1 MTHESPRR
9 IFLKSSALAGVVF
22 GAAPRSLMRS
32 VFAAEGNR
40 RGKTFVVVF
49 QRGACDALNTV
60 IPYADPAYRKAR
72 PNIAI
77 APPKDGDAATAID
90 LDGHFGL
97 HPALADLGPLYRNG
111 SLGIIHAVGSPDISR
126 SHFDCQDFMESGT
139 PGLKSTADGWMNRS
153 AGAMPKTESKFRSV
167 ALTQTLPRVLRG
179 TSPAVALARI
189 DDFQVRDDLAAAE
202 AGGMGPGG
210 RRRNGPNGPGS
221 RADRPRTEAAPQ
233 GAMGSETAPPTK
245 GDSSASAFEKLY
257 ADAAKDMLGNAGR
270 ETFEA
275 IEALKV
281 ADPSKYAPRAG
292 VSYPRGRLGDSLKQM
307 AQLIKADLGVELAF
321 VDIGGW
327 DHHTAEG
334 GATGQL
340 ANLLR
345 QFGGSLGAFNA
356 DLGDRMNDVVVMT
369 MTEFGRTVRENGNR
383 GTDHGHGSVS
393 FLMGGPVKGGRVYG
407 SFPSL
412 SEENLYEG
420 RDLPVN
426 TDFRD
431 VVGEVLT
438 KHVGITNLRPVFPNY
453 EVKPKA
459 FVGALRS

>member
-1 MTHESPRR
+1 MTLNSSRR

-32 VFAAEGNR
+32 VFAAEGR
-40 RGKTFVVVF
+40 TGGRKTFVVVF
-49 QRGACDALNTV
+49 QRGACDGLNTV
-60 IPYADPAYRKAR
+60 VPYGDSGYRKAR
-72 PNIAI
+72 PSIAI
-77 APPKDGDAATAID
+77 PSPKDGDAATAID

-97 HPALADLGPLYRNG
+97 HPALSDLAPLYKGG
-111 SLGIIHAVGSPDISR
+111 SLGIVHAVGSPDNSR

-139 PGLKSTADGWMNRS
+139 PGIKSTSDGWMNRF
-153 AGAMPKTESKFRSV
+153 AGTLPRTDSKFRSV

-179 TSPAVALARI
+179 ASPAVALARI
-189 DDFQVRDDLAAAE
+189 DDFHVREDIAMSEGRRGAMAGS
-202 AGGMGPGG
+202 AGGDM
-210 RRRNGPNGPGS
+210 
-221 RADRPRTEAAPQ
+221 AAKKT
-233 GAMGSETAPPTK
+233 SE
-245 GDSSASAFEKLY
+245 DSSAAAFEKLY

-281 ADPSKYAPRAG
+281 ADPSKYSPRAG
-292 VSYPRGRLGDSLKQM
+292 VSYPRGRLGDSMRQM

-334 GATGQL
+334 ASTGPL

-345 QFGGSLGAFNA
+345 QLGGSLSAFHN
-356 DLGDRMNDVVVMT
+356 DLGERMSDVVVLT

-393 FLMGGPVKGGRVYG
+393 FVMGGPIKGGRVHG
-407 SFPSL
+407 RFPKL
-412 SEENLYEG
+412 SEENLFEG
-420 RDLPVN
+420 RDLPVT

-431 VVGEVLT
+431 LVGEVLVR
-438 KHVGITNLRPVFPNY
+438 HMGISDLKRVFPGY
-453 EVKPKA
+453 GIGPAA

>member
-1 MTHESPRR
+1 MTLNSSRR

-32 VFAAEGNR
+32 VFAAEGR
-40 RGKTFVVVF
+40 SGGRKTFVVVF
-49 QRGACDALNTV
+49 QRGACDGLNTV
-60 IPYADPAYRKAR
+60 VPYGDSGYRKAR
-72 PNIAI
+72 PSIGIPSPRN
-77 APPKDGDAATAID
+77 GDAATAID

-97 HPALADLGPLYRNG
+97 HPALSDLDPLYRSG
-111 SLGIIHAVGSPDISR
+111 GLGIVHAVGSPDPSR

-139 PGLKSTADGWMNRS
+139 PGIKSTSDGWMNRF
-153 AGAMPKTESKFRSV
+153 AGTLPRTDSKFRSV

-179 TSPAVALARI
+179 ASPAVALARI
-189 DDFQVRDDLAAAE
+189 DDFHVREDIAMSEGSGLARPARMGAAYG
-202 AGGMGPGG
+202 ANRGGGMAAKK
-210 RRRNGPNGPGS
+210 S
-221 RADRPRTEAAPQ
+221 AD
-233 GAMGSETAPPTK
+233 
-245 GDSSASAFEKLY
+245 DSSAAAFEKLY
-257 ADAAKDMLGNAGR
+257 ADAAQDMLGNAGR

-281 ADPSKYAPRAG
+281 ADPSKYSPRAG
-292 VSYPRGRLGDSLKQM
+292 VSYPRGRLGDSMKQM

-334 GATGQL
+334 ASTGQL

-345 QFGGSLGAFNA
+345 QLGGSLAAFNN
-356 DLGDRMNDVVVMT
+356 DLGDRMSDVVVLT

-393 FLMGGPVKGGRVYG
+393 FVMGGPVKGGRVHG
-407 SFPSL
+407 RFPKL

-420 RDLPVN
+420 RDLPVT

-431 VVGEVLT
+431 LVGEVLVRHMGVSDL
-438 KHVGITNLRPVFPNY
+438 KRVFPNY
-453 EVKPKA
+453 EVKPSA
-459 FVGALRS
+459 FIGALRA